1 MTDKE
6 LKRLSRAELLELL
19 IYQTRES
26 ERLQAE
32 LDETRRAL
40 EDRRLRVREI
50 GNLAQAALEVNGVME
65 AAQAAAQQYL
75 DNIAA
80 MEEET
85 RRKCEQ
91 ILRAAYVEAKKI
103 REAADASAEF

>member
-6 LKRLSRAELLELL
+6 LKRLSRTDLLELL
-19 IYQTRES
+19 IEQTRET
-26 ERLQAE
+26 ERLQTE
-32 LDETRRAL
+32 LDTVRQEL
-40 EDRRLRVREI
+40 EDKRLRVKQI
-50 GNLAQAALEVNGVME
+50 GDLAHASLAVNGVME

-85 RRKCEQ
+85 RRRCEQ
-91 ILRAAYVEAKKI
+91 ILRAVMIEAKKI
-103 REAADASAEF
+103 RENSAP

>member
-6 LKRLSRAELLELL
+6 LKRLSRTELLELL
-19 IYQTRES
+19 IEQTRET
-26 ERLQAE
+26 ERLQTE
-32 LDETRRAL
+32 LDTVRQEL
-40 EDRRLRVREI
+40 EDKRLRVKQI
-50 GNLAQAALEVNGVME
+50 GNLAQASLAVNGVME

-85 RRKCEQ
+85 RRRCEQ
-91 ILRAAYVEAKKI
+91 ILRAAMIEAKKI
-103 REAADASAEF
+103 RENSAP

>member
-6 LKRLSRAELLELL
+6 LKRLSRTDLLELL
-19 IYQTRES
+19 IEQTRET
-26 ERLQAE
+26 ERLQTE
-32 LDETRRAL
+32 LDTVRQEL
-40 EDRRLRVREI
+40 EDKRLRVKQI
-50 GNLAQAALEVNGVME
+50 GNLAQASLAVNGVME

-85 RRKCEQ
+85 RRRCEQ
-91 ILRAAYVEAKKI
+91 ILRAVMIEAKKI
-103 REAADASAEF
+103 RENSAP

>member
-6 LKRLSRAELLELL
+6 LKRLSRTELLELL
-19 IYQTRES
+19 IEQTKES

-32 LDETRRAL
+32 LDITRQAL
-40 EDRRLRVREI
+40 EDRRLRVNEI
-50 GNLAQAALEVNGVME
+50 GNLAQAAMEINGVLE

-91 ILRAAYVEAKKI
+91 ILRAAVLEARRI
-103 REAADASAEF
+103 RGASEDTSEF

>member
-6 LKRLSRAELLELL
+6 LKRLSRTDLLELL
-19 IYQTRES
+19 IEQTRET
-26 ERLQAE
+26 ERLQTE
-32 LDETRRAL
+32 LDTVRQEL
-40 EDRRLRVREI
+40 EDKRLRVKQI
-50 GNLAQAALEVNGVME
+50 GNLAQASLAVNGVME

-85 RRKCEQ
+85 RRRCEQ
-91 ILRAAYVEAKKI
+91 ILRAAMIEAKKI
-103 REAADASAEF
+103 RENSAP

>member
-6 LKRLSRAELLELL
+6 LKRLSRSDLLELL
-19 IYQTRES
+19 IEQTQET
-26 ERLQAE
+26 ERLREE
-32 LDETRRAL
+32 LDAIRQEL
-40 EDRRLRVREI
+40 ENKRLRVKQA
-50 GNLAQAALEVNGVME
+50 GDLAHASLAVNGVME

-85 RRKCEQ
+85 RRRCEQ
-91 ILRAAYVEAKKI
+91 ILRAAMIEAKKI
-103 REAADASAEF
+103 RENSAP

>member
-6 LKRLSRAELLELL
+6 LKRLSRSELLELL
-19 IYQTRES
+19 LVQTQEV
-26 ERLQAE
+26 ERLRKE
-32 LDETRRAL
+32 LKES
-40 EDRRLRVREI
+40 REQLAQRQLQMEEV
-50 GNLAQAALEVNGVME
+50 GNLAEAVLAVNGVVD

-85 RRKCEQ
+85 RRKCDMMLQLASQRAWE
-91 ILRAAYVEAKKI
+91 LRNGAPQ
-103 REAADASAEF
+103 DEF